1 MDIDKKI
8 VEGIREKDE
17 NSLEIFIEMYG
28 GLIKSIV
35 NYHLKSFECYREEC
49 MQDILISV
57 WNNID
62 RYDSKKN
69 SFKNWIG
76 AVSKYKCIDYK
87 RKYYKELFFDE
98 LDENINAPAVNA
110 EIEEE
115 TESILMCL
123 SESDREV
130 FYRHYILG
138 EKVEEIA
145 KRKNKTP
152 AFFYNRLSRGRN
164 KIRNRLNRE

>member
-1 MDIDKKI
+1 M
-8 VEGIREKDE
+8 
-17 NSLEIFIEMYG
+17 
-28 GLIKSIV
+28 
-35 NYHLKSFECYREEC
+35 
-49 MQDILISV
+49 
-57 WNNID
+57 
-62 RYDSKKN
+62 
-69 SFKNWIG
+69 
-76 AVSKYKCIDYK
+76 
-87 RKYYKELFFDE
+87 
-98 LDENINAPAVNA
+98 DENINAPTVNT

-164 KIRNRLNRE
+164 KIRNSLNRE